1 MLKRIQLMNRYEKE
15 QYQHVEA
22 IAESMKGIAKSLIL
36 IQEILGTM
44 TKRLKELEDN
54 KSVIINKS
62 KEF

>member
-1 MLKRIQLMNRYEKE
+1 MNRYEKE
-15 QYQHVEA
+15 QYEHVEA

>member
-1 MLKRIQLMNRYEKE
+1 MNRYEKE
-15 QYQHVEA
+15 QYEHVEA
-22 IAESMKGIAKSLIL
+22 IAKSMKGIAKSLTL

-54 KSVIINKS
+54 KNVIINKS

>member
-1 MLKRIQLMNRYEKE
+1 MNRYEKE